1 MDGPLLRSYLK
12 VDPMVKAFYDALTG
26 GTANAVE
33 IAEDIVE
40 RSQGEI
46 QAETAAV
53 VEEVKKVMGRPRKYR
68 GSSHTT
74 RVPDEILEDVKTA
87 IRVWSSDPDR
97 MIVLTVPKE
106 KLDEILRIIGK

>member
-1 MDGPLLRSYLK
+1 M
-12 VDPMVKAFYDALTG
+12 G
-26 GTANAVE
+26 G
-33 IAEDIVE
+33 
-40 RSQGEI
+40 
-46 QAETAAV
+46 
-53 VEEVKKVMGRPRKYR
+53 PRKYR
-68 GSSHTT
+68 GSSHTI

>member
-1 MDGPLLRSYLK
+1 
-12 VDPMVKAFYDALTG
+12 
-26 GTANAVE
+26 
-33 IAEDIVE
+33 
-40 RSQGEI
+40 
-46 QAETAAV
+46 
-53 VEEVKKVMGRPRKYR
+53 MGRPRKYR

>member
-12 VDPMVKAFYDALTG
+12 IDPMVKEFYDALTG

-40 RSQGEI
+40 RSQREI

-53 VEEVKKVMGRPRKYR
+53 VEEVKKVMDAQESIVAVLIQHEFLTK
-68 GSSHTT
+68 SS
-74 RVPDEILEDVKTA
+74 K
-87 IRVWSSDPDR
+87 
-97 MIVLTVPKE
+97 M
-106 KLDEILRIIGK
+106 